1 MSIASKELSG
11 QADNKTISEIVKRLL
26 THNQTHMTVNKNSNH
41 FLKVIL
47 FKNINT
53 LKISIKLIL
62 TTVNEKMT
70 SIRNFYHCFYLQ
82 WLEFINDI
90 FSIIFS
96 THINLYNFK
105 SYPEPLL
112 KKIRLNAHIIT
123 LLCRN
128 PKQVLMRTICIKTF
142 QNRNNSF
149 QKLIKLYKILPY

>member
-1 MSIASKELSG
+1 
-11 QADNKTISEIVKRLL
+11 
-26 THNQTHMTVNKNSNH
+26 MTVNKNSNH
-41 FLKVIL
+41 FPQKL
-47 FKNINT
+47 FSLIKNINI

-82 WLEFINDI
+82 WIEFINDI

-112 KKIRLNAHIIT
+112 KKIRLNAHIINT
-123 LLCRN
+123 FM
-128 PKQVLMRTICIKTF
+128 PKSQASIDENNLHLKLFKIGTIHFK
-142 QNRNNSF
+142 N
-149 QKLIKLYKILPY
+149 